1 MDDLEAR
8 LATGLTR
15 GTAHVVFFLDE
26 EFVIRWVSPSS
37 TDMLGWSLDEL
48 VGRSGLHFVHPDD
61 LGDIGRL
68 VFEEIRSPHEY
79 GADPARRTFDEVRL
93 ATVDG
98 TWKAFEFAANN
109 LIADPEVRGFVVVMR
124 DVTERRMQD
133 DVWSSM
139 AAGSPIEVTA
149 ELVAHLLSWQ
159 SGGVAVSIDLPFAVP
174 ITVGEPPRDVTPV
187 TVDLSDGMG
196 RVVIHH
202 PVDPTPSAWV
212 GMLVERAGA
221 LLDLAVR
228 QAVGQHEMQRRLA
241 QKTAL
246 ISAVSH
252 DLRSPLAA
260 IELMSTLLD
269 GDGHGDGGGRLTD
282 DQRRQLVSRIGED
295 ARRTSR
301 LLTDLTAV
309 DKILHGAAEL
319 VAQPVRLSP
328 LVERVAAEVTVDG
341 LRSVHTELSDVTALA
356 DPVLAERI
364 VDNLVSNALKHAPL
378 DARVRIVVEPDDD
391 HALVHVDDDGP
402 GVPVDVRSRI
412 FEAYVRGE
420 DSAARPGSGMGLFL
434 ARTFAEVQGGSVSC
448 SDSPW
453 GGARF
458 SVRLPR
464 GH

>member
-149 ELVAHLLSWQ
+149 EPHRGCAKYTKRFGLDAMRAVNSPEGIALNLR
-159 SGGVAVSIDLPFAVP
+159 GVNAKVVVP
-174 ITVGEPPRDVTPV
+174 G
-187 TVDLSDGMG
+187 
-196 RVVIHH
+196 VVR
-202 PVDPTPSAWV
+202 P
-212 GMLVERAGA
+212 
-221 LLDLAVR
+221 
-228 QAVGQHEMQRRLA
+228 
-241 QKTAL
+241 
-246 ISAVSH
+246 
-252 DLRSPLAA
+252 
-260 IELMSTLLD
+260 
-269 GDGHGDGGGRLTD
+269 GDG
-282 DQRRQLVSRIGED
+282 IE
-295 ARRTSR
+295 
-301 LLTDLTAV
+301 
-309 DKILHGAAEL
+309 K
-319 VAQPVRLSP
+319 
-328 LVERVAAEVTVDG
+328 
-341 LRSVHTELSDVTALA
+341 
-356 DPVLAERI
+356 
-364 VDNLVSNALKHAPL
+364 
-378 DARVRIVVEPDDD
+378 
-391 HALVHVDDDGP
+391 
-402 GVPVDVRSRI
+402 
-412 FEAYVRGE
+412 
-420 DSAARPGSGMGLFL
+420 
-434 ARTFAEVQGGSVSC
+434 
-448 SDSPW
+448 
-453 GGARF
+453 
-458 SVRLPR
+458 LPTT
-464 GH
+464 